1 MIPSNADSFT
11 FDFVSTKQDLPNFL
25 GVVIKDV
32 KHHSKWLQVKF

>member
-1 MIPSNADSFT
+1 MIPSNAVIFT

-32 KHHSKWLQVKF
+32 KNQIKKAPL